1 MSITEIQKMS
11 NAERIQTMEA
21 LWEALCRQEN
31 EPISPDWH
39 EDILSERLSKMES
52 GQAKFY
58 SLDEVKKRLLE

>member
-1 MSITEIQKMS
+1 
-11 NAERIQTMEA
+11 MEA